1 MALDTRTPDE
11 KLSPEARRGHLRAFA
26 DRMLLRTVAL
36 DDPEDLSGVERA
48 VRVVAVIERIYSR
61 CDRDEGQA
69 PDPHKLQTER
79 ARHQAKAVKARVH
92 LAGTLEWGEK
102 RRKAL
107 GPWWDAAGTAVEAPV
122 KLETPVEVRAAEAV
136 VPVNA
141 VASKAA
147 DERPK
152 TLPGLTPAAEAG
164 YVDYTDAILK
174 ARSALGLRDVSVT
187 EIADTEKRPPP
198 PRA

>member
-1 MALDTRTPDE
+1 M
-11 KLSPEARRGHLRAFA
+11 RAFA

-36 DDPEDLSGVERA
+36 DDPQDLSGVERA

-79 ARHQAKAVKARVH
+79 ARHQAEAVKARVN
-92 LAGTLEWGEK
+92 LAGILEWGDK
-102 RRKAL
+102 RQKAL
-107 GPWWDAAGTAVEAPV
+107 GSWWDAAGTTVEAPV
-122 KLETPVEVRAAEAV
+122 KAETPVAVRATEAV
-136 VPVNA
+136 VA
-141 VASKAA
+141 VKAA
-147 DERPK
+147 EPKVADESPK
-152 TLPGLTPAAEAG
+152 TLPGLTPAVDAS

-174 ARSALGLRDVSVT
+174 ARSALGLRDVSVS